1 MKFLHIPW
9 WTRKKFSRWCE
20 KNINWQRDTL
30 WYYCPRGPEV
40 QLGEFLFCQI
50 LYLANFCK
58 SLIVSCRR
66 TLLCF
71 RFQNQIYSL
80 SAFLFSSGE
89 RKTEGKY
96 QFVVLLNS
104 WIILSDPWTN
114 KLWCVSTLQ
123 EQKSW
128 IRILSG
134 FEITLLKM
142 DTISI
147 LSYLQ
152 MDLVII

>member
-134 FEITLLKM
+134 FLALK
-142 DTISI
+142 SHC
-147 LSYLQ
+147 
-152 MDLVII
+152 